1 MFSFICKFDIL
12 MKFIQNINDVRNEV
26 WFNINEGIIYIS
38 FPRFHTRHLNKLSN
52 SCNKRST
59 YCSNSISFIKST
71 VNNMSS
77 YTQTVVAN
85 AVAFGL
91 DHRIPTTKILTLNLS
106 SIFNTL
112 IAMWMIFQIIKL
124 VIWKQS

>member
-1 MFSFICKFDIL
+1 MKKQIL
-12 MKFIQNINDVRNEV
+12 VKSSLTLILYSTLLHQINIADKSRAKALM
-26 WFNINEGIIYIS
+26 
-38 FPRFHTRHLNKLSN
+38 PKHLNKLSN

-91 DHRIPTTKILTLNLS
+91 DHHIPTTKILTLNLS

-112 IAMWMIFQIIKL
+112 IAM
-124 VIWKQS
+124 